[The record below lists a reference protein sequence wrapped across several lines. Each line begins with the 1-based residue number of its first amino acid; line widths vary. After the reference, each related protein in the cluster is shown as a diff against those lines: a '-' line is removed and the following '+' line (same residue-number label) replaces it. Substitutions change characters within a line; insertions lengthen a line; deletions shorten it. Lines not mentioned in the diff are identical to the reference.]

1 MFTFFIETELTMSNE
16 DLTFIF
22 DLNGT
27 IIDDMHFH
35 TKAWHQL
42 LNEELGANLSW
53 NQVKLEMY
61 GKNPEVLDRVFGKG
75 RFSEEEALRW
85 SIKKEENYQQE
96 YRAHLSLIPGMREFF
111 EKASQAGVKMAL
123 GTAAIPFNVDFVLD
137 NLHIRDY
144 FSAIVTA
151 DDVLLSKPNP
161 ETFTK
166 GAELLGR
173 EPEDCI
179 VFEDAPKGVE
189 AAQNAGMKAVVLTTA
204 HPKEDF
210 DQYDNVLAF
219 IEDYND
225 PFILELI

>member
-1 MFTFFIETELTMSNE
+1 MNNK

-42 LNEELGANLSW
+42 FNEDLGANLSW
-53 NQVKLEMY
+53 EEVKVEMY

-75 RFSEEEALRW
+75 RFTEQEADQW
-85 SIKKEENYQQE
+85 SMEKEKRYQQE
-96 YRAHLSLIPGMREFF
+96 YKPHLSLIKGLGGFF
-111 EKASQAGVKMAL
+111 ETAEKAGVKMAL
-123 GTAAIPFNVDFVLD
+123 GTAAIPFNVDFALD
-137 NLHIRDY
+137 NLDIRKY

-151 DDVLLSKPNP
+151 DDVKLSKPHP
-161 ETFTK
+161 DTFVMA
-166 GAELLGR
+166 AEALGR
-173 EPEDCI
+173 EPEDCV

-204 HPKEDF
+204 HPREDF
-210 DQYDNVLAF
+210 DQYSNVLAF
-219 IEDYND
+219 IEDYDD
-225 PFILELI
+225 PFIKELI

>member
-1 MFTFFIETELTMSNE
+1 MNNK

-42 LNEELGANLSW
+42 FNEDLGANLSW
-53 NQVKLEMY
+53 EDVKVEMY

-75 RFSEEEALRW
+75 HFTPQEADQW
-85 SIKKEENYQQE
+85 SMEKEKRYQETYKPHLGLIKG
-96 YRAHLSLIPGMREFF
+96 LGEFF
-111 EKASQAGVKMAL
+111 DRADKAGVKMAL
-123 GTAAIPFNVDFVLD
+123 GTAAIPFNVDFALD
-137 NLHIRDY
+137 NLDIRKY

-151 DDVLLSKPNP
+151 DDVKLSKPHP
-161 ETFTK
+161 DTF
-166 GAELLGR
+166 AMAADELGR

-210 DQYDNVLAF
+210 DQYSNVLAF
-219 IEDYND
+219 IEDYED
-225 PFILELI
+225 PFIKELI

>member
-1 MFTFFIETELTMSNE
+1 MNNK

-42 LNEELGANLSW
+42 FNEDLGANLSW
-53 NQVKLEMY
+53 EEVKVEMY

-75 RFSEEEALRW
+75 HFTPQEADQW
-85 SIKKEENYQQE
+85 SMEKEKRYQQE
-96 YRAHLSLIPGMREFF
+96 YKPHLSLINGLGEFF
-111 EKASQAGVKMAL
+111 EKAEKAGVKMAL
-123 GTAAIPFNVDFVLD
+123 GTAAIPFNVDFALD
-137 NLHIRDY
+137 NLGIRKY
-144 FSAIVTA
+144 FSSIVTA
-151 DDVLLSKPNP
+151 DDVKLSKPHP
-161 ETFTK
+161 DTFAM
-166 GAELLGR
+166 GAEALGR

-204 HPKEDF
+204 HPREDF
-210 DQYDNVLAF
+210 DQYSNVLAF
-219 IEDYND
+219 IEDYED
-225 PFILELI
+225 PFIKELI